1 MEFNLLYFLIFSFT
15 EIFPKDRTMPLQ
27 AGFQILGLV
36 VTLFIAL
43 VTGAATGNTDEGLFG
58 DIHIYQISQIQ

>member
-1 MEFNLLYFLIFSFT
+1 
-15 EIFPKDRTMPLQ
+15 MPLQ

-58 DIHIYQISQIQ
+58 DIHIYQINGQIQ